1 MLPRFGLLL
10 LLPTACA
17 APEDRAAAALN
28 EALGS
33 SRASLTVTGAAI
45 PAAAAPEPISARLA
59 VVGTAPRRRIG
70 PAPQSATQLLGAAPD
85 ALRRWLGEPSL
96 RRAEGGAEVWLYVA
110 ADCALDLVL
119 YRDRGNLAV
128 AHAAARAQGTATA
141 TEAACLDAIAGAPPP
156 TAAGLETGG
165 G

>member
-1 MLPRFGLLL
+1 MLPRLGLLL
-10 LLPTACA
+10 LLPAACA

-28 EALGS
+28 EALGA
-33 SRASLTVTGAAI
+33 SRASLVVTGAA
-45 PAAAAPEPISARLA
+45 PAAVTPEPVRARAA
-59 VVGTAPRRRIG
+59 VAAALPRRRIG
-70 PAPQSATQLLGAAPD
+70 PAPQNTAQLMGATPD
-85 ALRRWLGEPSL
+85 ALRRSLGEPSL

-119 YRDRGNLAV
+119 YRDRGGLAV
-128 AHAAARAQGTATA
+128 AHATARAQGSATA

-156 TAAGLETGG
+156 VAAGLETGG

>member
-17 APEDRAAAALN
+17 APDDRAAMALN
-28 EALGS
+28 EALGA
-33 SRASLTVTGAAI
+33 SRASLVVTGAAA
-45 PAAAAPEPISARLA
+45 PASATPEPARARLA
-59 VVGTAPRRRIG
+59 IAATPSRRRLG
-70 PAPQSATQLLGAAPD
+70 PAPQTTAQLLGAAPD

-96 RRAEGGAEVWLYVA
+96 RREEGGAEVWLYVA
-110 ADCALDLVL
+110 PDCALDLVL
-119 YRDRGNLAV
+119 YRDRGGLAV